1 MKKWFI
7 IGGAILV
14 IAIIVV
20 ANLKSGE
27 KAIEVQTEKV
37 FRADITQTVTGNGKI
52 YPVREVNISAR
63 VAGEILEITADE
75 GDTVRSGQVLVR
87 LDSKQY
93 QASLDRARSMVRGAQ
108 AQVELARSELERV
121 QRLYEKKLTPLSD
134 VQTARAKYEN
144 AISQLQQAQASLKEA
159 RDALEKTILRAPMD
173 GVIIKKNKEVG
184 EIALGS
190 QFQADVILVLADLSE
205 MEARVEVNEN
215 DIVDVSLRD
224 TAAVEIDAFPD
235 TTFKGIVTEISNSAI
250 TKAQGTI
257 EEVTNYLV
265 KIRLLEKLPTFRP
278 GMSAT
283 ADIAVETHRNVLNIP
298 IQSLTARERKSLP
311 REKRIESTPAQRA
324 GEAQEQIKKKK
335 KKSKEKDLVEVVFVV
350 EDGIAHMRPVKIG
363 ISDENYYEVLEGVQE
378 GEEVVTGPF
387 KVLSRTLKDGDR
399 VKVKKKAPKEKGDKA
414 VHE

>member
-1 MKKWFI
+1 MV
-7 IGGAILV
+7 IGL
-14 IAIIVV
+14 IVF
-20 ANLKSGE
+20 ANLKRGD

-63 VAGEILEITADE
+63 IAGEILEINARE
-75 GDTVRSGQVLVR
+75 GDTVRTGQVLVR

-93 QASLDRARSMVRGAQ
+93 QASLDRARSMVLGAR
-108 AQVELARSELERV
+108 AQVNLAKSELERV
-121 QRLYEKKLTPLSD
+121 KNLYQKKLAPLSE
-134 VQTARAKYEN
+134 VQSAQAKYES
-144 AISQLQQAQASLKEA
+144 ALSQLQQAQASLKEA
-159 RDALEKTILRAPMD
+159 EDALEKTVLRAPMD

-190 QFQADVILVLADLSE
+190 QFQSDVILVLADLSE

-215 DIVDVSLRD
+215 DIVDVSLGD
-224 TAAVEIDAFPD
+224 TASVEIDAFPD
-235 TTFKGIVTEISNSAI
+235 TSFKGIVTEISNSAI

-257 EEVTNYLV
+257 EEVTNYEV

-283 ADIAVETHRNVLNIP
+283 ADIAVETHHNVLNIP
-298 IQSLTARERKSLP
+298 IQSLTARERKTLQ
-311 REKRIESTPAQRA
+311 REKKLESTPAQRA
-324 GEAQEQIKKKK
+324 ATEEESALKKKK
-335 KKSKEKDLVEVVFVV
+335 KKKEKDLVEVVFVV
-350 EDGIAHMRPVKIG
+350 QDGIAHMRPVKVG
-363 ISDENYYEVLEGVQE
+363 ISDENYYEVLEGVNE

-399 VKVKKKAPKEKGDKA
+399 VKVKERSRKEKEK
-414 VHE
+414 